1 LSSQKTH
8 SDLRA
13 AWSRLD
19 VLAVLVMAA
28 GCACGQDTMILSSG
42 SAASGTTVSLDLT
55 LSVAPGSAP
64 ASVEWTYSYSAGD
77 FTGVSVAAGPAAL
90 AAGKSVSCNG
100 TPGSYRC
107 LLFGINSTALRNG
120 VVATATFTVS
130 PTTPSTSSTVQ
141 VINSGGAMGSG
152 IPVAITA
159 TSGLVL
165 INPVYAATGLVCSPA
180 TVTTPGSATC
190 TVTVSAPAPTGGL
203 TVNTGI
209 ASTASVAIPS
219 SVVIAAGSA
228 AGEFAASILAVNA
241 STTAVVSASLNGTRN
256 FTLTLLPNPS
266 SFLAADWKLSEPSG
280 ATAFADASG
289 NGNSGACGS
298 ACPTLGAAGKVGT
311 AASFNGTSSQI
322 IVPDSPSLRLNQF
335 TVALWVFPTQQKS
348 DYQLL
353 VAKEDS
359 SAANRNYGLYIVP
372 NSLRVRYS
380 VWAGDCATKLAANS
394 SGQMALNAWNY
405 IVFTYD
411 GATAALYLNGVLDSA
426 SPALAGTL
434 CQAAVPVK
442 IGMET
447 SVFLP
452 FSGTLDD
459 IQIYSQAWT
468 AAQVASLYNPPAADW
483 KLDEPSG
490 AITFADAANGNSGAC
505 GSACP
510 TLGAAGE
517 VGTAASFNGTS
528 SQIIVPD
535 SPSLRLNQFTVALWV
550 FPTQQKSDYQLL
562 VAKED
567 SSAANRNYGLYIAPN
582 SLQVRYSVWAG
593 DCATKLAA
601 NSSGQMTLN
610 TWNYIV
616 FTYDGATAALYLNGV
631 LDSSTPAL
639 AGALCQAAVPVKI
652 GMETSSFLPFSGT
665 LDEIQI
671 YPQAWTA
678 VRVASQFSPPAAKW
692 KLDDPSGATAFAD
705 ASGDGNSG
713 ACGSACP
720 TLGAAGKVGTAAS
733 FNGTS
738 SQIVVPDSPSLRL
751 NQFTIALW
759 VFPTQEKSDYQLLVA
774 KEDSSAANRN
784 YGLYIVPNSLRVRYS
799 FWAGDCTTKLAANT
813 SSQMAL
819 NAWNY
824 IVFTYDGATAALYLN
839 GVLDSATPA
848 LAGTLCQAAVPVKI
862 GMETSVFLPFS
873 GSLDDIQIY
882 AQAWTAAQVAGLYNP
897 RAADWK
903 LDEPSGA
910 TAFADASGNGNSGA
924 CGSACPTLG
933 AAGEVGTAASF
944 NDTSQIVVPDSPSL
958 RLNQFT
964 IALWVFPTQEKSD
977 YQLLVAKEDSSAANR
992 NYGLYIVPNS
1002 LRVRYSVWAGDCT
1015 TKLAANSS
1023 SQMALNAWNYVV
1035 FTYDGATAELY
1046 LNGVLDSVSPISL
1059 GTLCQAAVPVKI
1071 GRETSVFLPFS
1082 GTLDDIQIYSKALTT
1097 AEAEMLFFGP

>member
-1 LSSQKTH
+1 
-8 SDLRA
+8 
-13 AWSRLD
+13 
-19 VLAVLVMAA
+19 
-28 GCACGQDTMILSSG
+28 MILSSG

-311 AASFNGTSSQI
+311 AASFN
-322 IVPDSPSLRLNQF
+322 
-335 TVALWVFPTQQKS
+335 
-348 DYQLL
+348 
-353 VAKEDS
+353 
-359 SAANRNYGLYIVP
+359 
-372 NSLRVRYS
+372 
-380 VWAGDCATKLAANS
+380 
-394 SGQMALNAWNY
+394 
-405 IVFTYD
+405 
-411 GATAALYLNGVLDSA
+411 
-426 SPALAGTL
+426 
-434 CQAAVPVK
+434 
-442 IGMET
+442 
-447 SVFLP
+447 
-452 FSGTLDD
+452 
-459 IQIYSQAWT
+459 
-468 AAQVASLYNPPAADW
+468 
-483 KLDEPSG
+483 
-490 AITFADAANGNSGAC
+490 
-505 GSACP
+505 
-510 TLGAAGE
+510 
-517 VGTAASFNGTS
+517 
-528 SQIIVPD
+528 
-535 SPSLRLNQFTVALWV
+535 
-550 FPTQQKSDYQLL
+550 
-562 VAKED
+562 
-567 SSAANRNYGLYIAPN
+567 
-582 SLQVRYSVWAG
+582 
-593 DCATKLAA
+593 
-601 NSSGQMTLN
+601 
-610 TWNYIV
+610 
-616 FTYDGATAALYLNGV
+616 
-631 LDSSTPAL
+631 
-639 AGALCQAAVPVKI
+639 
-652 GMETSSFLPFSGT
+652 
-665 LDEIQI
+665 
-671 YPQAWTA
+671 
-678 VRVASQFSPPAAKW
+678 
-692 KLDDPSGATAFAD
+692 
-705 ASGDGNSG
+705 
-713 ACGSACP
+713 
-720 TLGAAGKVGTAAS
+720 
-733 FNGTS
+733 
-738 SQIVVPDSPSLRL
+738 
-751 NQFTIALW
+751 
-759 VFPTQEKSDYQLLVA
+759 
-774 KEDSSAANRN
+774 
-784 YGLYIVPNSLRVRYS
+784 
-799 FWAGDCTTKLAANT
+799 
-813 SSQMAL
+813 
-819 NAWNY
+819 
-824 IVFTYDGATAALYLN
+824 
-839 GVLDSATPA
+839 
-848 LAGTLCQAAVPVKI
+848 
-862 GMETSVFLPFS
+862 
-873 GSLDDIQIY
+873 
-882 AQAWTAAQVAGLYNP
+882 
-897 RAADWK
+897 
-903 LDEPSGA
+903 
-910 TAFADASGNGNSGA
+910 
-924 CGSACPTLG
+924 
-933 AAGEVGTAASF
+933 
-944 NDTSQIVVPDSPSL
+944 DTSQIVVPDSPSL

>member
-1 LSSQKTH
+1 
-8 SDLRA
+8 
-13 AWSRLD
+13 
-19 VLAVLVMAA
+19 
-28 GCACGQDTMILSSG
+28 MILSSG

-426 SPALAGTL
+426 
-434 CQAAVPVK
+434 
-442 IGMET
+442 
-447 SVFLP
+447 
-452 FSGTLDD
+452 
-459 IQIYSQAWT
+459 
-468 AAQVASLYNPPAADW
+468 
-483 KLDEPSG
+483 
-490 AITFADAANGNSGAC
+490 
-505 GSACP
+505 
-510 TLGAAGE
+510 
-517 VGTAASFNGTS
+517 
-528 SQIIVPD
+528 
-535 SPSLRLNQFTVALWV
+535 
-550 FPTQQKSDYQLL
+550 
-562 VAKED
+562 
-567 SSAANRNYGLYIAPN
+567 
-582 SLQVRYSVWAG
+582 
-593 DCATKLAA
+593 
-601 NSSGQMTLN
+601 
-610 TWNYIV
+610 
-616 FTYDGATAALYLNGV
+616 
-631 LDSSTPAL
+631 
-639 AGALCQAAVPVKI
+639 
-652 GMETSSFLPFSGT
+652 
-665 LDEIQI
+665 
-671 YPQAWTA
+671 
-678 VRVASQFSPPAAKW
+678 
-692 KLDDPSGATAFAD
+692 
-705 ASGDGNSG
+705 
-713 ACGSACP
+713 
-720 TLGAAGKVGTAAS
+720 
-733 FNGTS
+733 
-738 SQIVVPDSPSLRL
+738 
-751 NQFTIALW
+751 
-759 VFPTQEKSDYQLLVA
+759 
-774 KEDSSAANRN
+774 
-784 YGLYIVPNSLRVRYS
+784 
-799 FWAGDCTTKLAANT
+799 
-813 SSQMAL
+813 
-819 NAWNY
+819 
-824 IVFTYDGATAALYLN
+824 
-839 GVLDSATPA
+839 TPA

-933 AAGEVGTAASF
+933 AAGKVGTAASF